1 MMTENPDKL
10 NNQAILL
17 ASDGAYNAAIACFKR
32 ALVIQK
38 ENYLLWFNLGVTYR
52 DAGELHDA
60 KRALAMAY
68 QIAPDKPDV
77 AETYATIALMLKQLQ
92 EVKRICEDGLDY
104 NPLNV
109 QLWNLMGVA
118 DFQMEDFEEAAEF
131 FEQAVSINPYYLD
144 ALYNLRDTYSVLKN
158 KNGEAECDAK
168 IRELEK

>member
-1 MMTENPDKL
+1 
-10 NNQAILL
+10 
-17 ASDGAYNAAIACFKR
+17 
-32 ALVIQK
+32 
-38 ENYLLWFNLGVTYR
+38 
-52 DAGELHDA
+52 
-60 KRALAMAY
+60 
-68 QIAPDKPDV
+68 
-77 AETYATIALMLKQLQ
+77 MLKQLQ

>member
-17 ASDGAYNAAIACFKR
+17 ASDGAYNEAIACFKR

-77 AETYATIALMLKQLQ
+77 AETYLCSSSCRK
-92 EVKRICEDGLDY
+92 
-104 NPLNV
+104 
-109 QLWNLMGVA
+109 
-118 DFQMEDFEEAAEF
+118 
-131 FEQAVSINPYYLD
+131 
-144 ALYNLRDTYSVLKN
+144 
-158 KNGEAECDAK
+158 
-168 IRELEK
+168 